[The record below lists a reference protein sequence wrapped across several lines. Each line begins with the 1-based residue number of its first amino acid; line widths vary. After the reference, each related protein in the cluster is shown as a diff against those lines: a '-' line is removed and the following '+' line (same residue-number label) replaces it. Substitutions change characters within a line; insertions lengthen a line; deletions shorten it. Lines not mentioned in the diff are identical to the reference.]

1 MENILW
7 RIYYGEYI
15 MENILWR
22 IYYGEYIIENI
33 CKDKL
38 DKLNL

>member
-22 IYYGEYIIENI
+22 IYYREYIIENI

-38 DKLNL
+38 H